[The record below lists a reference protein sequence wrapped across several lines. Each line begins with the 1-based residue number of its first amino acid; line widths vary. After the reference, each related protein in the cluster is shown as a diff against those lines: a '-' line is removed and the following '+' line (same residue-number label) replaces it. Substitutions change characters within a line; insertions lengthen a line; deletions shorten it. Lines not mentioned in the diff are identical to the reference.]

1 MKNIRVL
8 VRTEA
13 DRQAL
18 DACREATG
26 EKTAAKALL
35 AAAKMLP
42 AAKRRIEAQ
51 EAELAKLR
59 TLKADLAKRLGLD

>member
-8 VRTEA
+8 VRTDA

-35 AAAKMLP
+35 AAAASYP
-42 AAKRRIEAQ
+42 AAKRRIAEQ
-51 EAELAKLR
+51 QAELDKLR
-59 TLKADLAKRLGLD
+59 TLKADLRKRLGL